1 MIIFQTVILQ
11 IRTQIVDLPTA
22 RAMWEYLEHRHYSS
36 SQAELYTLYHSL
48 SGLQQGEDIMD
59 QFYNSTVHY
68 GIILMLSNLHT
79 TLYMLLRFLP
89 ALSHAP
95 IIIVMMRHVI
105 CMSSSCVSTPSLS
118 LLRPSY
124 FMLHPHTLWMRHS
137 PLFMLRRPT
146 SRLPSQGGVV
156 LLLPLDFFLYLRHP
170 PLLILHLLPLPLLG
184 LLHGRDGM

>member
-59 QFYNSTVHY
+59 QFYNNTVHY

-79 TLYMLLRFLP
+79 TLIIHATQILTCSKSC
-89 ALSHAP
+89 SHHHRYDETRHMYEF
-95 IIIVMMRHVI
+95 MM
-105 CMSSSCVSTPSLS
+105 C
-118 LLRPSY
+118 
-124 FMLHPHTLWMRHS
+124 LHPEFELTQ
-137 PLFMLRRPT
+137 T
-146 SRLPSQGGVV
+146 
-156 LLLPLDFFLYLRHP
+156 
-170 PLLILHLLPLPLLG
+170 
-184 LLHGRDGM
+184 